1 MRRSRIKAKLGRG
14 QSVLVTTLH
23 LMDPSVFE
31 LASIMGFDGLW
42 IDLEHSGRSLE
53 TATGLMRAAR
63 VGSSDILARPAKGE
77 WMRMARLLEAGAQ
90 GIIYPRCD
98 DAAEARQVVRW
109 AKFAPLGERGVDG
122 GQADAPYCMMPL
134 VEYLAAANRETF
146 IVIQVEQQE
155 AVDQVDEIAAVEGVD
170 VIMLGPADFT
180 VLSGIPGKFDD
191 PLVRRAY
198 ESIAAAARRH
208 GKAWGAP
215 SGTPEQ
221 ARMLLEMGALFIAH
235 QADILMIKNG
245 LDQIQR
251 NFAPLGFG
259 FEQSPAY

>member
-14 QSVLVTTLH
+14 EPVLITTLH
-23 LMDPSVFE
+23 LMDPAIFE

-42 IDLEHSGRSLE
+42 IDLEHNGRSVE
-53 TATGLMRAAR
+53 TVTGLMRAAR

-90 GIIYPRCD
+90 GIIYPRCEN
-98 DAAEARQVVRW
+98 AAEARQVVRW
-109 AKFAPLGERGVDG
+109 AKFAPLGERGFDG
-122 GQADAPYCMMPL
+122 GQADAPYCTMPL
-134 VEYLAAANRETF
+134 VEYLTAANRETF

-170 VIMLGPADFT
+170 VIMLGPGDFT
-180 VLSGIPGKFDD
+180 VLSGIPGKMDD
-191 PLVRRAY
+191 PLVRKAY
-198 ESIAAAARRH
+198 EHIAAAARRH

-221 ARMLLEMGALFIAH
+221 AKMLLDMGALFIPH

-245 LDQIQR
+245 LEQIQR
-251 NFAPLGFG
+251 TFAPLGFG
-259 FEQSPAY
+259 FETSPRY